1 MDGLSDSE
9 IMEYAALT
17 ENLNLKSAKDMIKN
31 EKARSCFDNFIAA
44 MEDDLSTPKAL
55 SELQLLI
62 KEKDIPQK
70 DVLTV
75 LAAMDSILGIKL
87 IEESFNTLKDKGSIE
102 IDESEILK
110 LIEERASAKL
120 DKNYKLADEIRDK
133 LKGMGIILEDQAGKT
148 TWKKL

>member
-1 MDGLSDSE
+1 MDGLSDAE
-9 IMEYAALT
+9 IRKYVSLT

-31 EKARSCFDNFIAA
+31 EKARSCFDNFI
-44 MEDDLSTPKAL
+44 
-55 SELQLLI
+55 
-62 KEKDIPQK
+62 
-70 DVLTV
+70 
-75 LAAMDSILGIKL
+75 AAMDSILGIKL

>member
-1 MDGLSDSE
+1 
-9 IMEYAALT
+9 
-17 ENLNLKSAKDMIKN
+17 
-31 EKARSCFDNFIAA
+31 

-87 IEESFNTLKDKGSIE
+87 IEESFNTLKDKDSIE